1 MRPLGEDAGSASPD
15 GHRPQLASGA
25 PASRWAFG
33 AGRDETARARVGVWR
48 AAAAHRCGLGIPVS
62 PAVSCCG
69 LHEGQAAQA
78 RPASGRTA
86 AATEA
91 ETEVRQHEMK
101 QTVQCYAGQR
111 SCSVSAVQQV
121 SSERRWTVIRRTM
134 TASTFLWHARA
145 CPLQRKAQIQ
155 ILGRIGLLRVVLF
168 DNLVWD
174 PCTPSR
180 LNDSGR
186 GKSLISSV
194 RARC

>member
-1 MRPLGEDAGSASPD
+1 MGKT
-15 GHRPQLASGA
+15 
-25 PASRWAFG
+25 PAVPARTDTVHSLPVELQPA
-33 AGRDETARARVGVWR
+33 AGRAETARARVGVWR

-69 LHEGQAAQA
+69 LHEGQL
-78 RPASGRTA
+78 RLGLHREELLLLKLKLRSGN
-86 AATEA
+86 
-91 ETEVRQHEMK
+91 MK

-134 TASTFLWHARA
+134 TDSTFLWHARA

>member
-1 MRPLGEDAGSASPD
+1 V
-15 GHRPQLASGA
+15 
-25 PASRWAFG
+25 PARTDTVHSLPVELQPA
-33 AGRDETARARVGVWR
+33 AGRLALDGEPKPPAHVWACGVLLPPTAAVLGFQSVRPCPVAACTRVR
-48 AAAAHRCGLGIPVS
+48 QLRL
-62 PAVSCCG
+62 G
-69 LHEGQAAQA
+69 LHREELLLLLKLKL
-78 RPASGRTA
+78 RSGN
-86 AATEA
+86 
-91 ETEVRQHEMK
+91 MK

>member
-25 PASRWAFG
+25 PASRWASRNRPRTC
-33 AGRDETARARVGVWR
+33 GRVACCCRPPLRSWDSSQSGCVLLRPARG
-48 AAAAHRCGLGIPVS
+48 S
-62 PAVSCCG
+62 
-69 LHEGQAAQA
+69 AQA

-86 AATEA
+86 ATTEA
-91 ETEVRQHEMK
+91 ETEVRQHE
-101 QTVQCYAGQR
+101 TDSAVYCYAGHR
-111 SCSVSAVQQV
+111 SCSVSAVQQA
-121 SSERRWTVIRRTM
+121 SSERRRTVIRRTM